1 MYGRRRPGHGPLS
14 YIIAGI
20 LGIAALM
27 AVCKAFNYDP
37 FGIIAWIID
46 SVTWLVTKIAD
57 VIYYSPFFK
66 AMTGK

>member
-1 MYGRRRPGHGPLS
+1 
-14 YIIAGI
+14 
-20 LGIAALM
+20 M